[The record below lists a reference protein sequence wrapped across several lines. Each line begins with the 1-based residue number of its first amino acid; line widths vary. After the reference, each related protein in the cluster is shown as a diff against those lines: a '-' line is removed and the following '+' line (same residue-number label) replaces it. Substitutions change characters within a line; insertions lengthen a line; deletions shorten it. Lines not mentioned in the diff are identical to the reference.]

1 MLDVKKLKTRIKL
14 EIILLWIES
23 LQKKNKY
30 SDKEKEFVSLVCDHI
45 LEEVSK

>member
-14 EIILLWIES
+14 EIIMLWIES
-23 LQKKNKY
+23 LQKKDKY
-30 SDKEKEFVSLVCDHI
+30 TEKEKEAVSIITDYI